1 MMYVKTY
8 KVRYAKTGEI
18 FEKEFMDYGNPL
30 DPVPQQMSRLAALE
44 RVNDWNIYNTESGFT
59 YWIE

>member
-1 MMYVKTY
+1 MYIKEY

-18 FEKEFMDYGNPL
+18 FTKPFTQYHYQFIDLYGG
-30 DPVPQQMSRLAALE
+30 VSVVRALE
-44 RVNDWNIYNTESGFT
+44 LVNKWNQQNAMSGFT